1 MKNNILKIILI
12 LILNLFIQN
21 ICYPNQFNFDVTEIE
36 ITENGNKFIGK
47 KRGLITTDDGI
58 EIDANQFEYDKKL
71 NILNAKGNVK
81 ISDNINKYII
91 YTDKVIY
98 YKNDEKIFTQNNSKG
113 IDLKNDTIIKANTF
127 EYDLS
132 FNILSAKGNV
142 YLEDKEED
150 YKLRSEFLKY
160 FKNDEKIATKGNT
173 TADIKSKYY
182 IKSKD
187 ITFLRDEMEIS
198 SNNKTIITDK
208 LNLYNLSKFKYLIN
222 VEELRGEKITISSNY
237 KTPKS
242 DNFYFSSAIIN
253 LKNQNFIA
261 KNTEIKVHKD
271 IFDNSENDPRL
282 KGVSSSKEG
291 EITTVNK
298 GVFTSCKI
306 NNNCPAWAIQASEIK
321 HDKKKQEIS
330 YKNAILKVFD
340 IPVLYFPKFFHPD
353 PTVIRKSGIL
363 KPVLNNSNVLGSS
376 FTIPYYHVISDESDV
391 TLAPTLFDSG
401 IKMVQNEYRKVGKSS
416 DILIN
421 FGHTRDYK
429 SSTQNTK
436 KNITYL
442 FSKVDFDLDLE
453 NFNSSKMFLNL
464 EKVTNDT
471 FLKIFDTTFN
481 KNTTS
486 LKPNDN
492 NKLSSS
498 LKFVL
503 NHDSYNL
510 TTGFQAYENLQ
521 KSKNDRYQ
529 YVLPYYDLNKTFFP
543 KFINGSINLTSGGSN
558 DLNNTNQLKTT
569 VTNNLSY
576 SSLDFISKS
585 GFKNNFNISLK
596 NLNSVGKN
604 VSEYKNNPQI
614 ELSSLFEVNTSIP
627 LRKKTINYLNSLT
640 PKISIRANPGDMKN
654 HSNSERT
661 INTDNIFSLDRL
673 GLDDSYEAGK
683 SLTIGIDYKKQM
695 LNDMNKYFE
704 IKLASVLRDKEES
717 FMPSKTTLNKKS
729 SNIFGS
735 LSSNYIKNFD
745 LKYKFAL
752 DNNLD
757 EMEYNDV
764 SAKFSLNNFV
774 TSFNL
779 IKEKG
784 EMGDENYT
792 KNYIGY
798 TFNDQNQISFNTRRN
813 RRINL
818 TEFYNLVYEYK
829 NDCLV
834 AGINYKKTY
843 YEDRDL
849 KPTEDLLFTITLF
862 PLTTFEQK
870 IDQ

>member
-1 MKNNILKIILI
+1 MKNNIFKITLI
-12 LILNLFIQN
+12 LIANLFIQN
-21 ICYPNQFNFDVTEIE
+21 VCYSDQFNFDVTEIE

-47 KRGLITTDDGI
+47 KRGLITTEDGI

-71 NILNAKGNVK
+71 NILNAKGDVK
-81 ISDNINKYII
+81 ISDNINNYII
-91 YTDKVIY
+91 YTDKIIY
-98 YKNDEKIFTQNNSKG
+98 YKNDEKIFTQNKSKG
-113 IDLKNDTIIKANTF
+113 IDLNNNLIITANDF
-127 EYDLS
+127 EYNLS
-132 FNILSAKGNV
+132 LNILSAKSNV
-142 YLEDKEED
+142 YLEDEVED
-150 YKLRSEFLKY
+150 FKLRSDFIKY
-160 FKNDEKIATKGNT
+160 LKNDEKIVTKGNT
-173 TADIKSKYY
+173 TAEIKSKYN

-187 ITFLRDEMEIS
+187 IIFLRDEMEIS
-198 SNNKTIITDK
+198 SNNKTTITDK

-222 VEELRGEKITISSNY
+222 TEELRGEKITISSNY
-237 KTPKS
+237 QSPKT

-253 LKNQNFIA
+253 LKSQNFIA
-261 KNTEIKVHKD
+261 KNTEIKVHKN
-271 IFDNSENDPRL
+271 IFDNSENDPRI
-282 KGVSSSKEG
+282 KGVSSTKKD
-291 EITTVNK
+291 EITTINK

-306 NNNCPAWAIQASEIK
+306 NNNCPAWAIEASEIK
-321 HDKKKQEIS
+321 HDKKKKEIN
-330 YKNAILKVFD
+330 YKNAVLKVFD
-340 IPVLYFPKFFHPD
+340 VPVLYFPKFFHPD

-376 FTIPYYHVISDESDV
+376 FTIPYYLVISDESDA
-391 TLAPTLFDSG
+391 TFTPTLFDSG
-401 IKMVQNEYRKVGKSS
+401 IKMVQNEFRKVGKNSNL
-416 DILIN
+416 LIN

-429 SSTQNTK
+429 SSTQNKK

-442 FSKVDFDLDLE
+442 FSKVDLDLGLKDY
-453 NFNSSKMFLNL
+453 NSSKVFLNL

-471 FLKIFDTTFN
+471 YLKIFDTTFN

-492 NKLSSS
+492 NKLSSG

-510 TTGFQAYENLQ
+510 TAGFQAYENLQ

-529 YVLPYYDLNKTFFP
+529 YVLPYYNLNKTLLP
-543 KFINGSINLTSGGSN
+543 KFINGSINLFSGGSN
-558 DLNNTNQLKTT
+558 TLNNTNQLKTR

-576 SSLDFISKS
+576 SSLDFLSKS
-585 GFKNNFNISLK
+585 GFKNNFNINLK

-604 VSEYKNNPQI
+604 VSTYKNSPQI
-614 ELSSLFEVNTSIP
+614 ELSSLFEVNTSFP
-627 LRKKTINYLNSLT
+627 LRKKTVNYLNSLT

-654 HSNSERT
+654 HNETERI
-661 INTDNIFSLDRL
+661 INTDNIFSIDRL
-673 GLDDSYEAGK
+673 GLEDSFETGR
-683 SLTIGIDYKKQM
+683 SLTVGIDYKKQM

-704 IKLASVLRDKEES
+704 LKLASVLRDKEEN
-717 FMPSKTTLNKKS
+717 FMPIKTTLNKKT

-735 LSSNYIKNFD
+735 LSTNYIKNLD

-764 SAKFSLNNFV
+764 SANFSLNNFV
-774 TSFNL
+774 TSFNF

-784 EMGDENYT
+784 EMGDQNFT
-792 KNYIGY
+792 KNSISYE
-798 TFNDQNQISFNTRRN
+798 FNDKNQISFNTRRN
-813 RRINL
+813 RKINL

-849 KPTEDLLFTITLF
+849 KPIEDLLFTITLF